1 MPTLNHL
8 DVSEFVA
15 GVFSSLFLLLAILNK
30 FSRPGTVRTEDGATL
45 GHLLTNLWDGNV
57 MESHVRSSDD
67 RDGFKIPKM

>member
-1 MPTLNHL
+1 MPTLNHP

-15 GVFSSLFLLLAILNK
+15 GVFSSEFLLLAILNK